1 LFKAKETEQSPMN
14 PYTEPHLDT
23 AALLTIDVQRDFSLP
38 GAPLEVAGMMDAL
51 PNIRRLLGAFRASG
65 RLIVHV
71 VRLYAEDGSNVDPVR
86 RAAVEGGARMAAPG
100 SDGAD
105 LMNELKPDPSFRLNA
120 EVLLR
125 GEFQRLAPN
134 EFVMYK
140 PRWGAFYSTSLE
152 AFLRERGVDT
162 IVLVGCN
169 FPNCPR
175 TTIYEASERD
185 FRIVAVTD
193 AIAGAHDRGVQE
205 LRNIGV
211 LALTTDECL
220 AWFAGER
227 RSLIQGR
234 T

>member
-1 LFKAKETEQSPMN
+1 MN
-14 PYTEPHLDT
+14 PYTEPHPDT
-23 AALLTIDVQRDFSLP
+23 AALVTIDVQRDFSLP
-38 GAPLEVAGMMDAL
+38 GAPLEVPGMMDAL
-51 PNIRRLLGAFRASG
+51 PNIRRLLAAFRADG

-71 VRLYAEDGSNVDPVR
+71 VRLYAENGSNVDPVR
-86 RAAVEGGARMAAPG
+86 RAAVEDGERMLAPG
-100 SDGAD
+100 SSGAE
-105 LMNELKPDPSFRLNA
+105 LMDELKPDPASRLDA
-120 EVLLR
+120 EALLR

-140 PRWGAFYSTSLE
+140 PRWGAFYGTSLE
-152 AFLRERGVDT
+152 AFLRERDVDT

-175 TTIYEASERD
+175 TTVYEASERD

-193 AIAGAHDRGVQE
+193 AIAGAYDCGVQE

-211 LALTTDECL
+211 LALTTDQCL

-227 RSLIQGR
+227 HPVAKGR